1 MRSIV
6 PVTALPTITSP
17 ITIDGTTQTGFTGTT
32 PIVELNG
39 SQAGSA
45 HGLVVITNN
54 SVIRGLII
62 NRFSGGDGI
71 WVQSGAGNT
80 NNRIEG
86 NWVGVDS
93 TGTAGAANSNG
104 VRIESAGNFVGGATA
119 AARNIVS
126 GNTGS
131 GIIVQGA
138 SASGNA
144 IQGNFVGTNAAGT
157 AAVPNQGIQSG
168 VFILSA
174 PGNTVGG
181 TVAGAGN
188 VISGNAQH
196 ALTIVGATAT
206 GNLIQGNLIG
216 TAANGTTPLAN
227 TGIGIDVVT
236 APGNTIGGAGN
247 ARNVVANNNNGIQI
261 RTGADAN
268 VVRNNVIASNGFVG
282 IRIDDTSGNTIG
294 GVNAGDG
301 NIIQNNSVGIIVLT
315 ATSAR
320 NAILGNSISGHAFLG
335 IDIDNDGVTANDAGD
350 LDSGP
355 NGRQN
360 FPVLTAAPGGVQGTL
375 NSTPNGA
382 FRIEFFGNTACD
394 ASGSGEGATFL
405 GSTSVTTDG
414 SGNAAIALFASAPGQ
429 FVTATATDSSNNT
442 SEFSAC
448 VVPSGTT
455 AELAATNID
464 SPDPIVVGGQLVY
477 TITITNNGP
486 NPATNVRVST
496 VWSGSFNVN
505 ASSGTCEF
513 TPVFTCTLGTLA
525 SGANATLSIVGTP
538 GAIGSLSSTATVQAD
553 EQDPV
558 PANNSATATTT
569 VTVAGPLTLVV
580 TNTNDSGAGS
590 LRQAILDANA
600 RIGGDT
606 ITFAIPGSG
615 VQTIAPATTLPAI
628 TDSVLLDATTQ
639 PGYVG
644 TPLIE
649 LNGAAV
655 VNGNGLALG
664 NDSVIRGFTINRF
677 ASANGIAVQGTGNRI
692 EANWIGLNAAG
703 TAASPNG
710 NGVAVGSSGNTI
722 GGTTAAARN
731 VLSGNLISGVQ
742 FTGATARANVVTGN
756 YIGTDPAGVVD
767 LGNQQAGVIII
778 GEANL
783 VGGLTPAARNIIS
796 GNNQTGVRLGAS
808 ATANII
814 QGNFIGTDVSGTLAL
829 ANGEGVSVGVNAV
842 STASSNTVGGIQAG
856 AANLIAFNNGAGVSV
871 SAGSTN
877 NAILGN
883 SIIGNG
889 TLGIDL
895 GANGVTA
902 NDSLDADSGP
912 NDLQNFPVLTAVA
925 GGVQGTLNTFP
936 GSTFRIEF
944 FANAACDASG
954 NGEGATLL
962 GASAVTTDANGN
974 AAIPF
979 FAVAGN
985 PFVTATATDSSSNT
999 SEFSNCIT
1007 VAALAQHLGA
1017 ANPTTEGF
1025 TQFSGISAPAAVI
1038 NDGGFA
1044 AWQFTGAGSSAFYGH
1059 PVNYAPGFIQGWRL
1073 TARVR
1078 VVSGTGWNYFGLLT
1092 STDRPRFDV
1101 GVRTVGADTEVG
1113 LFDTNTTTSLAYTI
1127 PGAANTWVFLELVY
1141 DPATALATLFVNGIE
1156 RLTGYPGFGAFRTG
1170 DGLNFGSQGATVNF
1184 NLVKFEIP
1192 ATPANP
1198 TSPTTSYAAWRAG
1211 APTGLTTV
1219 DFEPFSTGTILT
1231 GTEYTGLGLTLT
1243 QRDGDPMRV
1252 AAAGDGSFVSTGNVR
1267 SPTHVVSSSAIPGLP
1282 FGFDDT
1288 RSENYDF
1295 TFTTPQTSVGLWVAN
1310 LNPGFNTVTVQFL
1323 DAGGVVIGTLPLTTL
1338 DSNLIV
1344 GSAGQFDNRLFVG
1357 INSSTPVKSI
1367 RVVHPDGDADGIA
1380 FDDVVWGAAASN
1392 PLPIL
1397 TSLSP
1402 ATGTVGGQ
1410 GFTLTVNGS
1419 NFVPGAEV
1427 RWNGSA
1433 RSTTFVNNGQLLAAI
1448 AAADLAATG
1457 TATVTASNPAP
1468 GGGTSNGLPFA
1479 VVAAAV
1485 QLTATDA
1492 DAAELGPN
1500 TATFTVT
1507 RSGSTTLARDVS
1519 ITVGGTASNTID
1531 YSVSSTALLGPAT
1544 GGVFD
1549 IRIPAGQASA
1559 TITVTPIF
1567 NPEVEGPET
1576 VILTA
1581 EGSSATATIADEA
1594 IVTLAATDA
1603 AAAELGPNTATFVV
1617 TRGGAVTYDRD
1628 VRISVGG
1635 TASNNIDYSIASA
1648 ALLGPATGGIFDIR
1662 IPAGQASATITV
1674 TPIFSPEVEGS
1685 ETVIL
1690 TAEGSSAT
1698 ATIADEPTVTIAAT
1712 DPAASETGP
1721 DPATFVVTR
1730 GGAVT
1735 YDRDVRVTVG
1745 GAASNTIDY
1754 SVSSTALLGPA
1765 TGGIFDIRIP
1775 SGQTS
1780 VTLTVTPIPDALLE
1794 GVETITFTVE
1804 GSTAGATIVDQFS
1817 SLNFTVTTT
1826 ADSGPGSLRQ
1836 AILDANA
1843 NPATDIISFA
1853 IPGTGVHTIAPL
1865 SPLPTIAD
1873 PVAIDGT
1880 TQPGYTGTPLIELN
1894 GTSAGATS
1902 NGLFITASNSS
1913 VRGLVI
1919 NRFGTGGAAGALGGA
1934 GIVIQLGG
1942 TNILQSN
1949 YLGTDPTGTI
1959 ALPNRS
1965 DGIFLD
1971 RSPSNAIGGGG
1982 VGANVISGNTRNG
1995 ITLSLAAT
2003 TGNLLLGN
2011 FIGTDPSGNTAV
2023 GNGDGVAIFD
2033 APANLVGVAGRN
2045 VISGNRLSGIT
2056 ISGVDAHSNIVA
2068 NNLIGANAA
2077 GSAAL
2082 PNGTAG
2088 VIVTSS
2094 ASDNFIGAVGG
2105 VNANIIAFN
2114 AQSGVRVITG
2124 INNSIRGNAIFQNGQ
2139 LGIDLGIAGVTPN
2152 DTGDAD
2158 GNGNNQQNFPV
2169 LTAAPGGVQGTLNS
2183 TPNTAFVV
2191 ELFGNTACDASGRGE
2206 GATFLTAVAV
2216 ATDGTGNATI
2226 PFVTVAAG
2234 QVVTSTATDAD
2245 NNTSEFSNCV
2255 EAVGAPTLT
2264 AVTPGSGQQGA
2275 TLNVSLTGVNT
2286 TFVQGTST
2294 ASFGQGI
2301 TVNSLTVTSPTAAT
2315 ANITISP
2322 TAFTGG
2328 RSISVTTGSEVASNT
2343 FAVTAGPAALTV
2355 ITPTSAQQG
2364 QSNLNIS
2371 IPGRTPTSCRASRRR
2386 RSAAVASS
2394 STLSR

>member
-1 MRSIV
+1 MPARTRITRTCSPIEADPAVTNNTAVSTASTSTPPPPVTPCTTVCFSGPTPYLASPVGLNFGAEKGDFNEDGHVDLIYGPAGINTVGIVLGNGTGGFGAPTLMTIPGSPDGGAVADFNNDGHLDVAISSEGVAQVWVYLGNGQGGFGPVSIITLPNTAENVIAADFNRDGNVDLALAGNSAGPLVMILYGTGNGTFQPPTTMLTSTGESTVHSDDFNRDGNPDLVVYTAGALITILGNGAAGFQAPSSLSVPNIAGFVKVGDLTGDGFPDLIVGIFPPTGTGELRIFVGNGTGGFTPGGLAGDPALTNDAPVSGDLDSDGDLDLVWARTGGGVGIQLNDGLGNFAAPFYLSSYQGSQPTIADLNSDGRPDIILPVGGPFLGESQFLVFLNTCDRPAADLAIAFQGPTSPVAEGTTFTYTAQVTNNGPNPATGVQLDVTFGNLAEFVSIGASPGNCTVTRPGVTCQLGTLASGATATLTVNARGLSGGGLLSTAGVTGTTADPSPSNNAAFLTTTITSGASTLVVTNTNEGGPGSLRLAIIRSNDAGPRDTIAFNIPGAGVHTIRPTLAAPLPTITEPVVIDATTQPGYAGTPLIEISGENAGATAGLFVNTSNTIIRGLAINRFAFAGITLNGPGGHTIEGNFIGTNAAGTAALPNQQQGIFVNSPNNTIGGTTAAARNLISGNLAQGLIVLSGASGNVISGNYIGTNINGTAAIANGTAGVLVQSSGNTIGGTATGSGNLISGNTSGGVNINGAGANSNQVLGNLIGTNAAGTAAVANGNNGINIFGGASNNTVGGSSIAARNVVSGNLGSGIRIQDAAGTGNVVRGNYVGTDAAGTARVGNGNNGIEFGFATVGNTVGGPQPADGNLISGNTNVGLAFFTVGTGGNQALSNLIGTDATGTLPLGNGSHGVLMQSNNNRVGSLTTTTGNVIAFNGGYGVRVDTGTGNAVVNNSIFSNGLLGIDLVPGGVTPNDAGDTDTGSNTLINWPVLSSARTVGANVLVPVALSPTPVGQFLVHFYANAACDQTGYGEGQTLIGVTSGTGNGADANLEASFPSSLVPAGSFITATMTDANGNTSEFSLCAQVSGTAGSANLGVAIQDSPDPVTVGSQLTYILSVSNAGPDASSNAVVTDVLPFNVTLVSATSSVGGCTNSTSSGGFTNVTCTLGSIANGAVVSVSIVVTPTATGTLINTANVTASGTDPVPGNDSATSTTTAVAAGPTTFVVVNTNDSGAGSLRQAILDANAQAGPDQIAFAIPGTGVRSIV
-6 PVTALPTITSP
+6 PVTALPAITSP

-71 WVQSGAGNT
+71 WVQAGAGNT

-448 VVPSGTT
+448 VAPSGTT

-902 NDSLDADSGP
+902 NDCSGCGLRTERP
-912 NDLQNFPVLTAVA
+912 SEL
-925 GGVQGTLNTFP
+925 P
-936 GSTFRIEF
+936 GAHRGCGRRPRH
-944 FANAACDASG
+944 AQYLPG
-954 NGEGATLL
+954 
-962 GASAVTTDANGN
+962 
-974 AAIPF
+974 
-979 FAVAGN
+979 
-985 PFVTATATDSSSNT
+985 
-999 SEFSNCIT
+999 
-1007 VAALAQHLGA
+1007 QHLPHRVLRQRGVRRIRQRRGRDV
-1017 ANPTTEGF
+1017 PRRVGRHHRC
-1025 TQFSGISAPAAVI
+1025 Q
-1038 NDGGFA
+1038 
-1044 AWQFTGAGSSAFYGH
+1044 WQRGDSVLRGRRQSIRHGHRYGLIEQH
-1059 PVNYAPGFIQGWRL
+1059 VGVLQLHHRG
-1073 TARVR
+1073 
-1078 VVSGTGWNYFGLLT
+1078 
-1092 STDRPRFDV
+1092 RPR
-1101 GVRTVGADTEVG
+1101 
-1113 LFDTNTTTSLAYTI
+1113 
-1127 PGAANTWVFLELVY
+1127 
-1141 DPATALATLFVNGIE
+1141 
-1156 RLTGYPGFGAFRTG
+1156 
-1170 DGLNFGSQGATVNF
+1170 
-1184 NLVKFEIP
+1184 
-1192 ATPANP
+1192 
-1198 TSPTTSYAAWRAG
+1198 
-1211 APTGLTTV
+1211 
-1219 DFEPFSTGTILT
+1219 
-1231 GTEYTGLGLTLT
+1231 
-1243 QRDGDPMRV
+1243 
-1252 AAAGDGSFVSTGNVR
+1252 
-1267 SPTHVVSSSAIPGLP
+1267 
-1282 FGFDDT
+1282 
-1288 RSENYDF
+1288 
-1295 TFTTPQTSVGLWVAN
+1295 
-1310 LNPGFNTVTVQFL
+1310 
-1323 DAGGVVIGTLPLTTL
+1323 
-1338 DSNLIV
+1338 
-1344 GSAGQFDNRLFVG
+1344 
-1357 INSSTPVKSI
+1357 
-1367 RVVHPDGDADGIA
+1367 
-1380 FDDVVWGAAASN
+1380 
-1392 PLPIL
+1392 
-1397 TSLSP
+1397 
-1402 ATGTVGGQ
+1402 
-1410 GFTLTVNGS
+1410 
-1419 NFVPGAEV
+1419 
-1427 RWNGSA
+1427 
-1433 RSTTFVNNGQLLAAI
+1433 
-1448 AAADLAATG
+1448 
-1457 TATVTASNPAP
+1457 PAP
-1468 GGGTSNGLPFA
+1468 GRCQPNHRGFHTVQRDQRARGSHQRWRVRGVA
-1479 VVAAAV
+1479 VH
-1485 QLTATDA
+1485 
-1492 DAAELGPN
+1492 
-1500 TATFTVT
+1500 
-1507 RSGSTTLARDVS
+1507 RSGKLGLLRPPGELRAWVYPGLAVDRARPRRERHGLELLWS
-1519 ITVGGTASNTID
+1519 PYID
-1531 YSVSSTALLGPAT
+1531 
-1544 GGVFD
+1544 
-1549 IRIPAGQASA
+1549 
-1559 TITVTPIF
+1559 
-1567 NPEVEGPET
+1567 
-1576 VILTA
+1576 
-1581 EGSSATATIADEA
+1581 
-1594 IVTLAATDA
+1594 
-1603 AAAELGPNTATFVV
+1603 
-1617 TRGGAVTYDRD
+1617 
-1628 VRISVGG
+1628 
-1635 TASNNIDYSIASA
+1635 
-1648 ALLGPATGGIFDIR
+1648 
-1662 IPAGQASATITV
+1662 
-1674 TPIFSPEVEGS
+1674 
-1685 ETVIL
+1685 
-1690 TAEGSSAT
+1690 
-1698 ATIADEPTVTIAAT
+1698 
-1712 DPAASETGP
+1712 
-1721 DPATFVVTR
+1721 
-1730 GGAVT
+1730 
-1735 YDRDVRVTVG
+1735 
-1745 GAASNTIDY
+1745 
-1754 SVSSTALLGPA
+1754 
-1765 TGGIFDIRIP
+1765 
-1775 SGQTS
+1775 
-1780 VTLTVTPIPDALLE
+1780 
-1794 GVETITFTVE
+1794 
-1804 GSTAGATIVDQFS
+1804 
-1817 SLNFTVTTT
+1817 
-1826 ADSGPGSLRQ
+1826 
-1836 AILDANA
+1836 
-1843 NPATDIISFA
+1843 
-1853 IPGTGVHTIAPL
+1853 
-1865 SPLPTIAD
+1865 
-1873 PVAIDGT
+1873 
-1880 TQPGYTGTPLIELN
+1880 
-1894 GTSAGATS
+1894 
-1902 NGLFITASNSS
+1902 
-1913 VRGLVI
+1913 
-1919 NRFGTGGAAGALGGA
+1919 
-1934 GIVIQLGG
+1934 
-1942 TNILQSN
+1942 
-1949 YLGTDPTGTI
+1949 
-1959 ALPNRS
+1959 
-1965 DGIFLD
+1965 
-1971 RSPSNAIGGGG
+1971 
-1982 VGANVISGNTRNG
+1982 
-1995 ITLSLAAT
+1995 
-2003 TGNLLLGN
+2003 
-2011 FIGTDPSGNTAV
+2011 
-2023 GNGDGVAIFD
+2023 
-2033 APANLVGVAGRN
+2033 
-2045 VISGNRLSGIT
+2045 
-2056 ISGVDAHSNIVA
+2056 
-2068 NNLIGANAA
+2068 
-2077 GSAAL
+2077 
-2082 PNGTAG
+2082 
-2088 VIVTSS
+2088 
-2094 ASDNFIGAVGG
+2094 
-2105 VNANIIAFN
+2105 
-2114 AQSGVRVITG
+2114 
-2124 INNSIRGNAIFQNGQ
+2124 
-2139 LGIDLGIAGVTPN
+2139 
-2152 DTGDAD
+2152 
-2158 GNGNNQQNFPV
+2158 
-2169 LTAAPGGVQGTLNS
+2169 
-2183 TPNTAFVV
+2183 
-2191 ELFGNTACDASGRGE
+2191 
-2206 GATFLTAVAV
+2206 
-2216 ATDGTGNATI
+2216 
-2226 PFVTVAAG
+2226 
-2234 QVVTSTATDAD
+2234 
-2245 NNTSEFSNCV
+2245 
-2255 EAVGAPTLT
+2255 
-2264 AVTPGSGQQGA
+2264 
-2275 TLNVSLTGVNT
+2275 
-2286 TFVQGTST
+2286 
-2294 ASFGQGI
+2294 
-2301 TVNSLTVTSPTAAT
+2301 
-2315 ANITISP
+2315 
-2322 TAFTGG
+2322 
-2328 RSISVTTGSEVASNT
+2328 
-2343 FAVTAGPAALTV
+2343 
-2355 ITPTSAQQG
+2355 
-2364 QSNLNIS
+2364 
-2371 IPGRTPTSCRASRRR
+2371 
-2386 RSAAVASS
+2386 
-2394 STLSR
+2394 